1 MALVSLPLCQSQA
14 ARDTVESDT
23 ILAKKR
29 ASIHYP
35 EDSSVAKR
43 MSLHFGARCRSLSES
58 WAFANPST
66 VAAPAQYGPSGAT
79 ASTLSKAEVE
89 DQELLQ
95 RLEKFLRRE
104 DDIEDEDIINSC
116 RTSNEK
122 IKRETTTESGFF
134 HSAGPSDKEAMTCG
148 LVVAVRDFAY
158 AKTHPYHLGQYP
170 PEPAYEESD
179 IEEDEM
185 DEYEEVEHGW
195 VDSERVQEDRTQGQ
209 ARGLYDFDAE
219 NSSELSFREGE
230 FLWIHCRQFPG
241 WFLGEMG
248 GNQGLVP
255 ENYVQLL

>member
-1 MALVSLPLCQSQA
+1 MVMALVSLPLCQSQA
-14 ARDTVESDT
+14 ARDTVESDA

-66 VAAPAQYGPSGAT
+66 VVPTQCGPSEAT

-104 DDIEDEDIINSC
+104 SDAEDEDIIDNC
-116 RTSNEK
+116 RTNNEK
-122 IKRETTTESGFF
+122 SNKETTTESGFF
-134 HSAGPSDKEAMTCG
+134 HSAGPSDKEAMACD
-148 LVVAVRDFAY
+148 LVVTVRDFAY

-185 DEYEEVEHGW
+185 D
-195 VDSERVQEDRTQGQ
+195 
-209 ARGLYDFDAE
+209 
-219 NSSELSFREGE
+219 
-230 FLWIHCRQFPG
+230 
-241 WFLGEMG
+241 
-248 GNQGLVP
+248 
-255 ENYVQLL
+255 